1 MKNTSLIFFIIVG
14 ICASAWAQD
23 LMVSKPKLILLV
35 NEQNIGGPRNAW
47 WASEVDLSIAE
58 TRIATTLQGYG
69 CQIIMPAQIK
79 KEIQEERAFRVVDLT
94 PAQSV
99 KIASLAKAEYVL
111 SGKAVAS
118 AGGKVPQSNMIS
130 CFANIT
136 AELIRVKD
144 GIAVGYMTAS
154 GSSVHLDTI
163 TGGKEAL
170 LVAADDLSKQVMS
183 LLEKEEE
190 NKK

>member
-1 MKNTSLIFFIIVG
+1 MKKIGPIVFMILG
-14 ICASAWAQD
+14 VCAWGWAQD

-35 NEQNIGGPRNAW
+35 SEQNIGGPRTAW
-47 WASEVDLSIAE
+47 WASEVDLSIIE
-58 TRIATTLQGYG
+58 TRVATTLQGYG
-69 CQIIMPAQIK
+69 CQIVFPAEIK
-79 KEIQEERAFRVVDLT
+79 KELQEKRAFHVVDLA
-94 PAQSV
+94 PGQSV
-99 KIASLAKAEYVL
+99 KMASLAKAEYVL

-130 CFANIT
+130 CFANIS

-144 GIAVGYMTAS
+144 GVAVGYMTAS
-154 GSSVHLDTI
+154 GSAVHLDPI

-170 LVAADDLSKQVMS
+170 IAAADDLTKQVMS

>member
-99 KIASLAKAEYVL
+99 KIASLARLNMYFQVRQWRCWRESPSIEHDFLFREYH
-111 SGKAVAS
+111 
-118 AGGKVPQSNMIS
+118 
-130 CFANIT
+130 C
-136 AELIRVKD
+136 
-144 GIAVGYMTAS
+144 
-154 GSSVHLDTI
+154 
-163 TGGKEAL
+163 
-170 LVAADDLSKQVMS
+170 
-183 LLEKEEE
+183 
-190 NKK
+190 

>member
-1 MKNTSLIFFIIVG
+1 
-14 ICASAWAQD
+14 
-23 LMVSKPKLILLV
+23 
-35 NEQNIGGPRNAW
+35 
-47 WASEVDLSIAE
+47 
-58 TRIATTLQGYG
+58 
-69 CQIIMPAQIK
+69 
-79 KEIQEERAFRVVDLT
+79 
-94 PAQSV
+94 
-99 KIASLAKAEYVL
+99 
-111 SGKAVAS
+111 
-118 AGGKVPQSNMIS
+118 MIS

-190 NKK
+190 NKMKKTAFLACAMIACVAIAGCASLEPTAVVDNNAGVQPLPPYTGPKARVAVADFEVKAAKATGEIGTGLREMLVTALVNSNRFW